1 MKLKFNHRLNICTAL
16 DELIEEI
23 LVLPL
28 FDCCQSLDLPMS
40 TFIDLSIDPKIAYLS
55 FQVIR
60 MVTTRLKTN
69 PYNVVGAD
77 TEPNEMTLG
86 QKLAMKHTIS
96 DPPKNRASTTNRQS
110 HEIKWPP

>member
-1 MKLKFNHRLNICTAL
+1 
-16 DELIEEI
+16 
-23 LVLPL
+23 
-28 FDCCQSLDLPMS
+28 
-40 TFIDLSIDPKIAYLS
+40 
-55 FQVIR
+55 

>member
-1 MKLKFNHRLNICTAL
+1 
-16 DELIEEI
+16 
-23 LVLPL
+23 
-28 FDCCQSLDLPMS
+28 MS
-40 TFIDLSIDPKIAYLS
+40 TYIGPLIDPKIAYIS

-69 PYNVVGAD
+69 PYNVVGAA

-96 DPPKNRASTTNRQS
+96 EPAKNRASTTNRQS
-110 HEIKWPP
+110 YEIKWPP